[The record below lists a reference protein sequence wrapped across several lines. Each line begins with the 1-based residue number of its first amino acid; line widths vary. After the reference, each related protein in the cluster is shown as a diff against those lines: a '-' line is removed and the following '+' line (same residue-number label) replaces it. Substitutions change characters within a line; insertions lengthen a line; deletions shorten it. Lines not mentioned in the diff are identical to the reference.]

1 VFNTQSRASFRS
13 INGAPSL
20 FVTVLGCSGPRLNS
34 HTWDHD
40 VEEVTVDV
48 SAGPTRNPRQ
58 FAFDAKFA
66 GPSGEQHGTGS
77 FVFATQ

>member
-1 VFNTQSRASFRS
+1 MFNTQSRASFRS
-13 INGAPSL
+13 INRASPL

-34 HTWDHD
+34 YTWDHD

-48 SAGPTRNPRQ
+48 FVGPIRDTRQ
-58 FAFDAKFA
+58 LAFDAKFA
-66 GPSGEQHGTGS
+66 GPSGGQHVTGS